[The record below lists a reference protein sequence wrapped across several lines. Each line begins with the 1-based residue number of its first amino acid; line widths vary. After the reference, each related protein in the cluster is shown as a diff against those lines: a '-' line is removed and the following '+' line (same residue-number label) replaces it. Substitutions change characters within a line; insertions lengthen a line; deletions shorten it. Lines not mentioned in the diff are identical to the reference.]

1 MIKNRQKYMSPKVKV
16 VRFMV
21 EQGFAGSGE
30 RSFEL
35 KDENNDPNS
44 METFEEK
51 DYGSTNF
58 FGDPM
63 GS

>member
-1 MIKNRQKYMSPKVKV
+1 MIEK
-16 VRFMV
+16 
-21 EQGFAGSGE
+21 GFSASL
-30 RSFEL
+30 EL
-35 KDENNDPNS
+35 KGEDDSNS
-44 METFEEK
+44 MEEFEEK